1 MNFEG
6 LVKNTYPINVV
17 RPYDSGRDTRII
29 LPNRPDRTS
38 LNGTLDKY
46 LDRNT
51 LLSIVYSNPEIT
63 RMLTEKGIPVNVN
76 VDGFKKHVY
85 NHSVDTKNT
94 AIAIYNNL
102 PPNLKSQADLK
113 DIADGALLHDIGKVL
128 IPEGILTKQNKLSP
142 KEENIMRLHSS
153 LSYELLKN
161 QGISDGALSVI
172 KYHHQNPAHLGYPIM
187 PDNEKMDI
195 NSQIVSMA
203 DKYSALREKRSY
215 KRQMS
220 EDEALK
226 ILASE
231 LNKGINPDIYKAL
244 AAYAANARINNQNTA
259 TLSNYLER
267 KNAVPQINK
276 NTTFFA

>member
-51 LLSIVYSNPEIT
+51 LLAIVYSNPEIT
-63 RMLTEKGIPVNVN
+63 RMLAEKGIPVNVN

-102 PPNLKSQADLK
+102 PQNLKSQADLK

-231 LNKGINPDIYKAL
+231 LDKGINPDIYKAL
-244 AAYAANARINNQNTA
+244 AAYAANGRINNQNTA

-267 KNAVPQINK
+267 KNAVTQINK

>member
-63 RMLTEKGIPVNVN
+63 RMLAEKGIPVNVN

-113 DIADGALLHDIGKVL
+113 DIVDGALLHDIGKVL

-226 ILASE
+226 ILSSE
-231 LNKGINPDIYKAL
+231 LDKGINPDIYKAL
-244 AAYAANARINNQNTA
+244 AAYAANGRINNQNTA

>member
-1 MNFEG
+1 
-6 LVKNTYPINVV
+6 
-17 RPYDSGRDTRII
+17 
-29 LPNRPDRTS
+29 
-38 LNGTLDKY
+38 
-46 LDRNT
+46 
-51 LLSIVYSNPEIT
+51 
-63 RMLTEKGIPVNVN
+63 MLAEKGIPLNVN

-113 DIADGALLHDIGKVL
+113 DIADGALVL

-142 KEENIMRLHSS
+142 KEENVMRLHSS

-195 NSQIVSMA
+195 NSQIVSIA

-226 ILASE
+226 ILSSE

-244 AAYAANARINNQNTA
+244 AAYAANGRINNQNTA